1 MSLLSD
7 MPYKQ
12 RGDILLESL
21 IGMLLMSIIGLGL
34 VYAASRVAFTQGQMN
49 KQSLLVSEMRE
60 TLQNNSLRGSCSSST
75 SNHDDQADFDN
86 GNDVEHENNGNG
98 NSTSSISCSYNDV
111 SITIGDSSQSIR
123 VMTLSD
129 TASAVCVREVG
140 GPECSN

>member
-75 SNHDDQADFDN
+75 S
-86 GNDVEHENNGNG
+86 
-98 NSTSSISCSYNDV
+98 ISCSYNDV